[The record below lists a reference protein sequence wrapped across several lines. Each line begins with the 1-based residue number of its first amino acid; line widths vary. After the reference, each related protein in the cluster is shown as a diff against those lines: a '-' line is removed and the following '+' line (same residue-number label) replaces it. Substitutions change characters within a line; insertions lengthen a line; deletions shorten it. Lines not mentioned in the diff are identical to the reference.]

1 MDLIYTNA
9 AGEDIGVL
17 HDYEFD
23 LAFGAD
29 ENNFECTILSK
40 NHCME
45 AGSFL
50 YIEGTEYGG
59 IVDGME
65 VDTAQGTVKYKGRTW
80 HGILAGNIIEPEQGY
95 DYYVAKGE
103 ANDVIAELIAY
114 LDLSMTFTASTEDSG
129 IQIGNYSFHRYT
141 DAYTGIRKMLAEFSA
156 KLKITYQGDTVIL
169 SAVPLVDYSTEQ
181 EFEDSQVDFNV
192 AKNFRPVNHLVC
204 LGSGNLRNRYVIH
217 LFTDEYGGVQPY
229 KTTENPVSDADYI
242 LDRRGQL
249 LFGTQEVAAVYD
261 YSSAQTT
268 ENFIM
273 LSKQPDDWATYYAK
287 YFRLDE
293 NDSYVNVEGVP
304 YQDATLLTA
313 QPGDWA
319 DRYGNYYFYQGG
331 RYRAVEAETTIGYR
345 LQTARPVDWES
356 NYANYYFVWT
366 DGITTEYRKVNSDTA
381 YRYVVLTM
389 EPTDWKD
396 NWRNYY
402 VYNVYLGEEYGTAY
416 VKLGDLVSRLSPDL
430 QQVFNIIPWPFQPK
444 NIYAKQAYDVAPK
457 WKAETYYTQY
467 ADTHAPAW
475 EASKFYSVTDT
486 IVKPPFKK
494 YGIYEKKLDHFAD
507 MVAGGLEILKNSYN
521 CDSISIDLD
530 LEGVYDIGDIVGATE
545 TVTGLSVWQPISKK
559 IVTIKN
565 GQITISY
572 KVGE

>member
-80 HGILAGNIIEPEQGY
+80 HGILAGNIIEPEPGY

-103 ANDVIAELIAY
+103 ANVVLAELIAY
-114 LDLSMTFTASTEDSG
+114 LDLTMIFTASTETSG
-129 IQIGNYSFHRYT
+129 IQIGSYSFHRYT

-156 KLKITYQGDTVIL
+156 KLKIAYQGNTVIL
-169 SAVPLVDYSTEQ
+169 SAVPLVDYSQEM

-204 LGSGNLRNRYVIH
+204 LGGGSLRNRFVIH
-217 LFTDEYGGVQPY
+217 LFTDENGGVQPY

-242 LDRRGQL
+242 LDKRGQL

-273 LSKQPDDWATYYAK
+273 LSNQPDDWATDYAK

-293 NDSYVNVEGVP
+293 NDSYVNAEGVP

-331 RYRAVEAETTIGYR
+331 RYRAVEAETDISYS
-345 LQTARPVDWES
+345 LQTARPVDWET
-356 NYANYYFVWT
+356 NYVNYYFVWT
-366 DGITTEYRKVNSDTA
+366 DGINSEHRKVNSDTA
-381 YRYVVLTM
+381 FRYVALTQ
-389 EPTDWKD
+389 EPTDWRT

-402 VYNVYLGEEYGTAY
+402 IYMYEFGYMP
-416 VKLGDLVSRLSPDL
+416 LGDAASQLSADL
-430 QQVFNIIPWPFQPK
+430 QALLNIYGWPFAAK
-444 NIYAKQAYDVAPK
+444 SYYVKQAYEVAPK
-457 WKAETYYTQY
+457 WEAETYYTQY
-467 ADTHAPAW
+467 VDTHAPDW
-475 EASKFYSVTDT
+475 EANKFYSVVDT
-486 IVKPPFKK
+486 VVKPPFAKNTFF
-494 YGIYEKKLDHFAD
+494 EKKLDHFAD

>member
-9 AGEDIGVL
+9 AREDIGVL

-80 HGILAGNIIEPEQGY
+80 HGILAGNIIEPEPGY

-103 ANDVIAELIAY
+103 ANQVLAELIEY
-114 LDLSMTFTASTEDSG
+114 LDLSMVFTASTDASC
-129 IQIGNYSFHRYT
+129 IQIGSYSFHRYT
-141 DAYTGIRKMLAEFSA
+141 DAYAGIRKMLAEFSA
-156 KLKITYQGDTVIL
+156 KLKIAYQGNTVIL
-169 SAVPLVDYSTEQ
+169 SAVPLVDYSQEM

-204 LGSGNLRNRYVIH
+204 LGSGNLRNRFVIH
-217 LFTDEYGGVQPY
+217 LFTDENGGVQPY

-273 LSKQPDDWATYYAK
+273 LSNQPDDWATDYAK

-313 QPGDWA
+313 QPSDWS

-331 RYRAVEAETTIGYR
+331 RYRAVEAETTIDYK
-345 LQTARPVDWES
+345 LQTARPVDWEN
-356 NYANYYFVWT
+356 NYSNYYFIWT
-366 DGITTEYRKVNSDTA
+366 DGINSEHRNVVADTA
-381 YRYVVLTM
+381 FKYVALTK
-389 EPTDWKD
+389 EPTDWRT

-402 VYNVYLGEEYGTAY
+402 IYMYEFGYMP
-416 VKLGDLVSRLSPDL
+416 LGDAASQLSADIQAL
-430 QQVFNIIPWPFQPK
+430 LNIYGWPFSAK
-444 NIYAKQAYDVAPK
+444 SYYVKQAYEVAPK
-457 WKAETYYTQY
+457 WEAETYYTQY
-467 ADTHAPAW
+467 VDTHAPDW
-475 EASKFYSVTDT
+475 ETNKFYYVVDT
-486 IVKPPFKK
+486 IVKPPFANNSF
-494 YGIYEKKLDHFAD
+494 YEKKLDHFAD